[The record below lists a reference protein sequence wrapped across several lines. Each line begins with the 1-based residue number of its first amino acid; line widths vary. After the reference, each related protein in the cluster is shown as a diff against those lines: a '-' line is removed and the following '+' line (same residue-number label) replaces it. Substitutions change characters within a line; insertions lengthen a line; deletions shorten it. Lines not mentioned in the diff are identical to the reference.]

1 MSEPAAR
8 TTERPHPPGTYPVVV
23 VGSGP
28 GALQTSY
35 CLTRLGVEHALLSS
49 DDRPGGMFRH
59 FPIFQRLISWS
70 KPYSPSE
77 RGSRAYQRYDWNSLL
92 AEDREH
98 QALVPEAMDGTS
110 YFPSRAEMEAGIV
123 AFAERTGVRARYSCT
138 WESTERTDDGFVLT
152 TSDGEYRCRVA
163 IFAVGMAQ
171 PWKPS
176 IPGLD
181 QVPHYVETR
190 EPKEY
195 AGRNVFIIGKRNS
208 GFELADG
215 LLPWARQL
223 FIASPR
229 PAHLSVLTR
238 SLAGAR
244 ARYLQPYE
252 DHVLGGGN
260 FVIDAVI
267 ERVDRTANGFRVQVK
282 GTTTPGDQLFEVDD
296 VIAATGFE
304 VPMQDLP
311 ELGVAT
317 FMQGRLPAQTPYWES
332 ASVPGIYFSGTIM
345 QGAVGLKKYGIPGSS
360 GAVHGFRNNARLLAR
375 HIAEKHLGIVL
386 PRPEVAAPHLADLLL
401 DEATNAPELWNQV
414 SYLAA
419 AFSSGD
425 GRWSNEGIVPLAHFV
440 DSGPR
445 NGIAIAV
452 ETDPS
457 GDIHP
462 AVYVRRDGEVEE
474 HLLRSSPT
482 HDYTGAE
489 HKRELSSIITT
500 IRT

>member
-1 MSEPAAR
+1 MAQLEG
-8 TTERPHPPGTYPVVV
+8 PHPPGDYPVVV

-35 CLTRLGVEHALLSS
+35 FLTRLGVEHALLSS
-49 DDRPGGMFRH
+49 DDRPGGMFRR

-77 RGSRAYQRYDWNSLL
+77 RGTRAYQRYDWNSLL
-92 AEDREH
+92 AEEREN
-98 QALVPEAMDGTS
+98 QALVPESMDGTS
-110 YFPSRAEMEAGIV
+110 YFPSRSEMEAGVV
-123 AFAERTGVRARYSCT
+123 AFTEKTGTTVRYGCT

-163 IFAVGMAQ
+163 ILAVGMAQ
-171 PWKPS
+171 PWKPA
-176 IPGLD
+176 IPGLEH
-181 QVPHYVETR
+181 VPHYVETR
-190 EPKEY
+190 EPKDY
-195 AGRNVFIIGKRNS
+195 AGRSVFIIGKRNS
-208 GFELADG
+208 GFEIADG

-223 FIASPR
+223 VLASPR
-229 PAHLSVLTR
+229 PAHLSVMTR

-252 DHVLGGGN
+252 DHILGGGN
-260 FVIDAVI
+260 FVVDAAI
-267 ERVDRTANGFRVQVK
+267 ERVDRTSDGFRVHAR
-282 GTTTPGDQLFEVDD
+282 GTTTPGDQVFEVDD

-304 VPMQDLP
+304 VPIRDLGK
-311 ELGVAT
+311 LGLAT
-317 FMQGRLPAQTPYWES
+317 VMQGRLPALTPYWES
-332 ASVPGIYFSGTIM
+332 ASVPGLYFSGTIM
-345 QGAVGLKKYGIPGSS
+345 QGAPGLKKYGIPGSS

-375 HIAEKHLGIVL
+375 HVAEKHFSAEL
-386 PRPEVAAPHLADLLL
+386 PRPVVSPDALVDLLL
-401 DEATNAPELWNQV
+401 EEATHAPELWNQV

-419 AFSSGD
+419 GLSLVNGEWRND
-425 GRWSNEGIVPLAHFV
+425 GIVPLAHFV
-440 DSGPR
+440 DSGPLH
-445 NGIAIAV
+445 GVAIAV

-482 HDYTGAE
+482 HDYLGAE
-489 HKRELSSIITT
+489 HRRELRSILST
-500 IRT
+500 IRD